1 MSTILIVAIGSRGDV
16 APLTGIGVCLKAAGH
31 EVAIAAYTPFA
42 DIITQCGLGFRELP
56 AVPDPATA
64 GDANPM
70 KGLAAF
76 ASPAGM
82 RAMGEAVL
90 AAVGDEPADIVLLSP
105 FSEMVGHPLAEAKG
119 IPSIG
124 VRLQPLSR
132 TKDYPPT
139 VLGAWSAGAMGNQL
153 AADAGAR
160 LMDRTYGGVVA
171 GFRRDLGLPKTSTR
185 ALRRRRTEAHWPVL
199 HGYSPTVAPRP
210 RDWRAGLEVTGY
222 WWPADG
228 PDWAPPAALTDFLAA
243 GPAPVFVGFGSM
255 MTTAGRAEELST
267 VIQAAARQ
275 AGVRAVVQTGWAGL
289 DAVDDDV
296 LTIGD
301 VPHSGCSPKSQ
312 PLRITAAPEPP
323 RRAYA
328 QACPRL
334 RCRPSATDRSGP
346 AAFSPL
352 ASVPPRFRSA
362 DLTSS
367 GSPRRCAAPPPT
379 PDCGCG
385 RSSLPAAST
394 VKTVPHRCFP
404 SSNPCFTNPHRRT
417 FMPTDSLM
425 GNALL
430 AGAIIMAGGAIGAG
444 IGNGVAGSQF
454 IAGVARQPE
463 AQARLF
469 TPFLITV
476 GLVEAVYFINV
487 AFMAL
492 FVFATPGK

>member
-1 MSTILIVAIGSRGDV
+1 MSTVLIVAIGSRGDV

-105 FSEMVGHPLAEAKG
+105 FSEMAGHPLAEAKG

-153 AADAGAR
+153 AADAGAW

-301 VPHSGCSPKSQ
+301 VPHSWLFPQVAAVAHHCGAGTTAAGLRAGVPTIALPAFGDGPFWASRLQ
-312 PLRITAAPEPP
+312 PLGVSAATIPQ
-323 RRAYA
+323 RRLDVE
-328 QACPRL
+328 RL
-334 RCRPSATDRSGP
+334 AE
-346 AAFSPL
+346 AM
-352 ASVPPRFRSA
+352 RSA
-362 DLTSS
+362 ASDPGLRVRTQQLA
-367 GSPRRCAAPPPT
+367 RRIDGEDGAAQVL
-379 PDCGCG
+379 
-385 RSSLPAAST
+385 SVVESLLHQSA
-394 VKTVPHRCFP
+394 
-404 SSNPCFTNPHRRT
+404 
-417 FMPTDSLM
+417 
-425 GNALL
+425 
-430 AGAIIMAGGAIGAG
+430 
-444 IGNGVAGSQF
+444 
-454 IAGVARQPE
+454 
-463 AQARLF
+463 
-469 TPFLITV
+469 
-476 GLVEAVYFINV
+476 
-487 AFMAL
+487 
-492 FVFATPGK
+492 